1 MTVVERHY
9 ATCGLTDSDGWRV
22 GTIAGDGDS
31 RRVRCRQGG
40 GSGMTAGQT
49 WRRDLGRDGGVG
61 QLSGSLA
68 EPTCCGTILYQPSR
82 RLPACLLRLSL
93 RST

>member
-1 MTVVERHY
+1 
-9 ATCGLTDSDGWRV
+9 
-22 GTIAGDGDS
+22 
-31 RRVRCRQGG
+31 
-40 GSGMTAGQT
+40 MTAGQT